1 MCIKIPLTQS
11 ACQKP
16 ASHFLKTF
24 DSQKEFSN
32 VYQLGKITLA
42 KSYTPHAAEQLG
54 SSTW

>member
-1 MCIKIPLTQS
+1 LIAQPI
-11 ACQKP
+11 
-16 ASHFLKTF
+16 KTF